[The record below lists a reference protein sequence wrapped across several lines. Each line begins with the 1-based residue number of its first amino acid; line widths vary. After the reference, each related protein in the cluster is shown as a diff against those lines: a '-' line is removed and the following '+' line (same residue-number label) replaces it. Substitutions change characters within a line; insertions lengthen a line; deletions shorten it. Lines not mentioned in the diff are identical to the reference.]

1 MALDRIGVPRDHY
14 SVGHNVDNAWCLTEV
29 EPGRWQVAYRERGT
43 DFDVSVLDSAQDAC
57 YLLLGRLTLRQI
69 TAGALTAA
77 P

>member
-1 MALDRIGVPRDHY
+1 
-14 SVGHNVDNAWCLTEV
+14 
-29 EPGRWQVAYRERGT
+29 
-43 DFDVSVLDSAQDAC
+43 VSVLDSAQDAC